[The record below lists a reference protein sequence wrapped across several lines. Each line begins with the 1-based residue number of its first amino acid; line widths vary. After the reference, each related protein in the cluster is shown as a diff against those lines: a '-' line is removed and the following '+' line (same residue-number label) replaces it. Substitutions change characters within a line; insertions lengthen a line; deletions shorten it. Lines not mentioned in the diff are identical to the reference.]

1 MRILMVCTEYP
12 PMKGASGPY
21 VANLTRTLRKEGIE
35 VYVVCNERGDGD
47 FSGISPTNKENSEVL
62 LQLVDKIKPDIVHIQ
77 FEGAFYGLVLQAKGA
92 TKSGTYI
99 DTFYSKCDVPIVTTI
114 FSAFSF
120 SDWMEMYKIDTT
132 SLIKKSGRIGELGI
146 PARALIRWLKY
157 NMNNISNYR
166 SFKNI
171 TKQKARMSQANIV
184 FSRHLSKILDEP
196 EAKVIHM
203 GSDIAISPKPN
214 KNEARAKFSLPQDSQ
229 RIALALGF
237 AVVNKGWDIIDKMK
251 IPSEWVVVT
260 NSNNYP
266 GDHYNIKK
274 NVNFKLKRHDK
285 IINLHRGF
293 LSDEELSTLFYAS
306 DAVILPYRMAAAS
319 AVMFNA
325 LGHGLPFVASD
336 LKFFREFSRQGLGI
350 TVKRTPNGF
359 AKGLKDLDKNY
370 TKYAAAVDA
379 FSYKLKWDYI
389 ARQHISIYESLAS
402 KTSISTTKAPSTA
415 IDYS

>member
-1 MRILMVCTEYP
+1 MVCTEYP

-21 VANLTRTLRKEGIE
+21 VANLTRTLRRDGID
-35 VYVVCNERGDGD
+35 VYVVCNESGDGD
-47 FSGISPTNKENSEVL
+47 FSGISPTNKENSEIL
-62 LQLVDKIKPDIVHIQ
+62 LQIVDKIKPDIVHVH
-77 FEGAFYGLVLQAKGA
+77 FEGAFYGLVLQAKGS

-99 DTFYSKCDVPIVTTI
+99 DAFYSKCNTPIVTT
-114 FSAFSF
+114 FHSAFSF
-120 SDWMEMYKIDTT
+120 SDWMKMNKIDTT
-132 SLIKKSGRIGELGI
+132 SLIKKSGRIGELGV
-146 PARALIRWLKY
+146 PVRALIRWLRY
-157 NMNNISNYR
+157 NIDNISNYR
-166 SFKNI
+166 SFTNI
-171 TKQKARMSQANIV
+171 TKEKARMSQANIV

-203 GSDIAISPKPN
+203 GSDVAIYPKPN
-214 KNEARAKFSLPQDSQ
+214 KKEARAKFSLLQDSQ

-237 AVVNKGWDIIDKMK
+237 AVVNKGWDIIDKMD
-251 IPSEWVVVT
+251 IPNGWVIVT

-274 NVNFKLKRHDK
+274 NVNFKLKRHGK
-285 IINLHRGF
+285 IINLDRGF
-293 LSDEELSTLFYAS
+293 LSDEDLSTLFYAC

-336 LKFFREFSRQGLGI
+336 LEFFREFSRQGLGI
-350 TVKRTPNGF
+350 TVKRTPSGF

-389 ARQHISIYESLAS
+389 ARQHISIYKSLAG
-402 KTSISTTKAPSTA
+402 KTSISTDNPSSTA
-415 IDYS
+415 LDYS

>member
-1 MRILMVCTEYP
+1 MVCTEYP

-21 VANLTRTLRKEGIE
+21 VATLTRTLRKDGIE

-62 LQLVDKIKPDIVHIQ
+62 LQIVEKIKPDIVHIQ

-99 DTFYSKCDVPIVTTI
+99 DAFYSKCNIPIVTTI

-132 SLIKKSGRIGELGI
+132 SLVKKSGRIGELGI

-171 TKQKARMSQANIV
+171 TKEKARMSQANIV
-184 FSRHLSKILDEP
+184 FSCHLSKILDEP

-229 RIALALGF
+229 RIALAAGF
-237 AVVNKGWDIIDKMK
+237 AVVNKGWDIIDRID
-251 IPSEWVVVT
+251 IPANWIVVT

-266 GDHYNIKK
+266 GDHYNIK
-274 NVNFKLKRHDK
+274 NVSFKLKRHDK

-293 LSDEELSTLFYAS
+293 LSDEELSILFYAS
-306 DAVILPYRMAAAS
+306 DAVILPYQIAVAS
-319 AVMFNA
+319 ALMFDA
-325 LGHGLPFVASD
+325 LGHGLPFVATD
-336 LKFFREFSRQGLGI
+336 CKFFREFSRQGLGI

-379 FSYKLKWDYI
+379 FSSTLRWDYI
-389 ARQHISIYESLAS
+389 ARQHISVYKSLAS
-402 KTSISTTKAPSTA
+402 KTSISTDKASPTQ
-415 IDYS
+415 IDYL

>member
-1 MRILMVCTEYP
+1 MVCTEYP

-21 VANLTRTLRKEGIE
+21 VATLTRTLRRFGME
-35 VYVVCNERGDGD
+35 VYVVCNEKGDGD

-77 FEGAFYGLVLQAKGA
+77 FEGAFYGVVLDPKDT

-99 DTFYSKCDVPIVTTI
+99 DAFYNKCSIPIVTT
-114 FSAFSF
+114 FHSAYSF
-120 SDWMEMYKIDTT
+120 SDWMKMYKIDRQL
-132 SLIKKSGRIGELGI
+132 LIKKSGRIGELGI

-157 NMNNISNYR
+157 NIDNISNYR
-166 SFKNI
+166 SYTNI
-171 TKQKARMSQANIV
+171 TKHKARTSQANIV
-184 FSRHLSKILDEP
+184 FSCYLSKILDEP
-196 EAKVIHM
+196 EAKIIRY
-203 GSDIAISPKPN
+203 GSDPAISPKPN

-229 RIALALGF
+229 RIALAAGF
-237 AVVNKGWDIIDKMK
+237 AVVNKGWDIIDRID
-251 IPSEWVVVT
+251 IPANWIVVT

-274 NVNFKLKRHDK
+274 NVSFKLKRHDK

-306 DAVILPYRMAAAS
+306 DAVILPYRIAVAS
-319 AVMFNA
+319 ALMFDA
-325 LGHGLPFVASD
+325 LGHGLPFVATD
-336 LKFFREFSRQGLGI
+336 CKFFREFSRQGLGI

-379 FSYKLKWDYI
+379 FSSNLRWDYI

-402 KTSISTTKAPSTA
+402 KTSISTDKASPTQ
-415 IDYS
+415 IDYL